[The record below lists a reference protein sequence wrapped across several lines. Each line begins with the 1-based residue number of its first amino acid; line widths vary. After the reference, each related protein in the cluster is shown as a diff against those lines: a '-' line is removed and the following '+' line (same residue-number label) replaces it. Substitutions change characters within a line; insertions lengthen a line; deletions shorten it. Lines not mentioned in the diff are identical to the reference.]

1 MMGKNK
7 VKENKFLKKENIPIY
22 LAILILICLVIAL
35 IYVLFFTK
43 SNDVIVPDLP
53 DYDNY
58 DVGVIDF
65 SDKNANAND
74 LNNKKTS
81 NMDITNTIVSDYYK
95 EGIMLSNTQV
105 EYLNDNFVITSGPS
119 SSSESFISV
128 IDKNGK
134 LKWLTKLDDK
144 EYGSIKVAKTV
155 SYDNKYYVAAISEK
169 NSKKSLVLIQVDLN
183 GKRVNTNVI
192 KSDFDYRIQ
201 DLKVSSDF
209 ISIVTSSVDTVI
221 YFVDTQSNEYKKDV
235 AISKFITAEGYM
247 DYCASQINNTSLSV
261 VINNSSKYYVVNI
274 NASNYLA
281 QVTELTDINNI
292 NSDNSLYIG
301 SYLNGFVAYSA
312 QKVYKLNNINK
323 LINKFDYASIKLEDD
338 TAYKKKYKDD
348 ESIDVSELVNTIAI
362 SNVSVNQE
370 KIIVGSNTAYSII
383 YDVYDENL
391 KLNKRFIIDAIDYQY
406 EDGVLLNNFYID
418 GAIYEVYSYGFETP
432 SILISKMG

>member
-1 MMGKNK
+1 MIGKNK

-53 DYDNY
+53 DYENY

-65 SDKNANAND
+65 SDKSASAAD

-81 NMDITNTIVSDYYK
+81 KMDITNTIVSDYYK
-95 EGIMLSNTQV
+95 EGIVLSNTQV
-105 EYLNDNFVITSGPS
+105 EYLNDNFVITSGPN

-144 EYGSIKVAKTV
+144 ENGAIKIAKTV
-155 SYDNKYYVAAISEK
+155 FYNNKYYIAAIIEK
-169 NSKKSLVLIQVDLN
+169 NSKKSLGLIQVDLN
-183 GKRVNTNVI
+183 GKKINTNVI
-192 KSDFDYRIQ
+192 KDNIEDRIV
-201 DLKVSSDF
+201 DLKISDDF
-209 ISIVTSSVDTVI
+209 ISIVTKTVDTTI
-221 YFVDTQSNEYKKDV
+221 YFVDTQSNEFKKDV

-247 DYCASQINNTSLSV
+247 DYCTSQINGSSLSV

-274 NASNYLA
+274 NTSNYLA
-281 QVTELTDINNI
+281 QVVELTDINNI
-292 NSDNSLYIG
+292 NSQNSVSIG
-301 SYLNGFVAYSA
+301 NYLNGFVAYSD
-312 QKVYKLNNINK
+312 KIVYKLNNANK
-323 LINKFDYASIKLEDD
+323 LINKFDYSTIKLEDNK
-338 TAYKKKYKDD
+338 AIKEEYKDD
-348 ESIDVSELVNTIAI
+348 ELLEVDEFENYVLIDKVQISSE
-362 SNVSVNQE
+362 Q
-370 KIIVGSNTAYSII
+370 IVVQFDTLYSKI

-391 KLNKRFIIDAIDYQY
+391 KIKKRLMINTYQY
-406 EDGVLLNNFYID
+406 DYTDGVMLNSFYVD

-432 SILISKMG
+432 SILINKIG